1 MKCVSM
7 RRIKPFRVFRVQL
20 PMKKNDSYSQSF
32 KALFQNLLPFV
43 KPYKGMITGT
53 LFLTLIGSFAAQVN
67 PLLVNETINRVEE
80 LLRQP
85 DPFQNGLR
93 LLFIISAIMLA
104 NELLNIG
111 IQFGQKYFGEKIRI
125 RVGSDLSQRAV
136 DRILTYK
143 MSFFAEP
150 ENQTGYL
157 ETRINRGV
165 ESLIRLVQNFFLDI
179 LPLFSTAIIALV
191 VMFNANVYV
200 GLMALVI
207 IPIYFF
213 VSQRQAHRLKGWR
226 RELRGQRERKNHG
239 LINIIDSITVIKSFV
254 REKMEGEKQYGVQ
267 MEMLENQLQTRRT
280 SYVFESLKSFIQQ
293 IGVVL
298 IIILTVFLVLDGQMG
313 IGAIMMHIML
323 FRNVSAP
330 ISQLHRIYDQVNDA
344 LIYADGFF
352 EVLDND
358 GAIEIGGTVKA
369 GDVQGRFEV
378 HDVNFTYPNGKQAL
392 TEVSLTLEKGKT
404 TAIVGLSGAGK
415 STLINLLSKF
425 YKPDSGIITLD
436 GIDLENYENGSLRE
450 NIGLVLQKNH
460 IFKGTIYDNIL
471 YGKVE
476 ATREEVMEAS
486 KKAFLHDQVS
496 LLPGGYETDASN
508 LSGGQQQR
516 IAIARLF
523 LKNPPVIFL
532 DEPTASLDAIATEHI
547 KMSLDAIKEGR
558 TVVIISHSLSQIVD
572 ADVIHV
578 LQEGRLVETGSHE
591 SLYKQNGEYRKIFDA
606 SARSLNLDKM
616 LDTIAV

>member
-1 MKCVSM
+1 
-7 RRIKPFRVFRVQL
+7 
-20 PMKKNDSYSQSF
+20 
-32 KALFQNLLPFV
+32 
-43 KPYKGMITGT
+43 MIAGT
-53 LFLTLIGSFAAQVN
+53 LFLTLVGSFAAQVN

-80 LLRQP
+80 LLKHP
-85 DPFQNGLR
+85 DPFEHGLR
-93 LLFIISAIMLA
+93 LLLVISAIMLA

-125 RVGSDLSQRAV
+125 KVGSDLSQAAV
-136 DRILTYK
+136 DRILSYK
-143 MSFFAEP
+143 MSFFSEP
-150 ENQTGYL
+150 QNQTGL
-157 ETRINRGV
+157 LQTRINRGV
-165 ESLIRLVQNFFLDI
+165 ESLIGLVQNFFLDI

-191 VMFNANVYV
+191 VMYNANLYV
-200 GLMALVI
+200 GLLATI
-207 IPIYFF
+207 IVPAYFY
-213 VSQRQAHRLKGWR
+213 VSQRQAGRLKGWR
-226 RELRGQRERKNHG
+226 IQLRGQRERKNHG

-254 REKMEGEKQYGVQ
+254 REKPEGEKQYDVQ
-267 MEMLENQLQTRRT
+267 MEMLNNQLQTRRT
-280 SYVFESLKSFIQQ
+280 SYVYESLKSFIQQ

-352 EVLDND
+352 EVLAND
-358 GAIEIGGTVKA
+358 DAVETGGNVKA
-369 GDVQGRFEV
+369 ENVQGQFEV
-378 HDVNFTYPNGKQAL
+378 RDVTFTYPNGKQAL
-392 TEVSLTLEKGKT
+392 SDVNLSLERGKT

-415 STLINLLSKF
+415 STLINLLCKF
-425 YKPDSGIITLD
+425 YKPDSGEILLD
-436 GIDLENYENGSLRE
+436 GIDLESYENGSLRN

-471 YGKVE
+471 YGKID
-476 ATREEVMEAS
+476 ATREEVIDAS
-486 KKAFLHDQVS
+486 KRAFLHDQVL
-496 LLPGGYETDASN
+496 LLPEGYDTDASN

-558 TVVIISHSLSQIVD
+558 TVVIISHSLSQIID

-578 LQEGRLVETGSHE
+578 LKDGWLVETGSHE
-591 SLYKQNGEYRKIFDA
+591 SLYKLDGEYRKIFDA

-616 LDTIAV
+616 LDTLAV

>member
-1 MKCVSM
+1 MINKET
-7 RRIKPFRVFRVQL
+7 
-20 PMKKNDSYSQSF
+20 YSQSF
-32 KALFQNLLPFV
+32 KALFRNLVPYV
-43 KPYKGMITGT
+43 KPYRKMIAGT
-53 LFLTLIGSFAAQVN
+53 LLLTLVGSFAAQVN

-80 LLRQP
+80 LLRQS
-85 DPFQNGLR
+85 DPFENGVR
-93 LLFIISAIMLA
+93 LLLIISAIMLA

-125 RVGSDLSQRAV
+125 KVGSDLSQAAV
-136 DRILTYK
+136 DRILRYK
-143 MSFFAEP
+143 MSFFSEP
-150 ENQTGYL
+150 ENQTGL
-157 ETRINRGV
+157 LQTRINRGI
-165 ESLIRLVQNFFLDI
+165 ESLIGLVQNFFLDI

-191 VMFNANVYV
+191 VMYNANLYV
-200 GLMALVI
+200 GLLATI
-207 IPIYFF
+207 IVPAYFY
-213 VSQRQAHRLKGWR
+213 VSQKQAGRLKGWR
-226 RELRGQRERKNHG
+226 IQLRGQRERKNHG

-254 REKMEGEKQYGVQ
+254 REEPEGKKQYDVQ
-267 MEMLENQLQTRRT
+267 MEMLNNQLQTRRT
-280 SYVFESLKSFIQQ
+280 SYVYESLKSFIQQ

-352 EVLDND
+352 EVLAND
-358 GAIEIGGTVKA
+358 DAVEVGGDIKAQDVK
-369 GDVQGRFEV
+369 GQFEV
-378 HDVNFTYPNGKQAL
+378 RDVTFTYPNGKEAL
-392 TEVSLTLEKGKT
+392 SDVSLTLEKGKT

-415 STLINLLSKF
+415 STLINLLCKF
-425 YKPDSGIITLD
+425 YKPDRGEILLD
-436 GIDLENYENGSLRE
+436 GIDLEEYENGALRN

-471 YGKVE
+471 YGKLD
-476 ATREEVMEAS
+476 ATREEVIEAS
-486 KKAFLHDQVS
+486 KSAFLHDQVL
-496 LLPGGYETDASN
+496 LLPDGYDTDASN

-578 LQEGRLVETGSHE
+578 LKEGRLVETGSHE
-591 SLYKQNGEYRKIFDA
+591 ALYKLNGEYRKIFDA

-616 LDTIAV
+616 LDTIAG

>member
-1 MKCVSM
+1 
-7 RRIKPFRVFRVQL
+7 
-20 PMKKNDSYSQSF
+20 
-32 KALFQNLLPFV
+32 
-43 KPYKGMITGT
+43 MIAGT

-67 PLLVNETINRVEE
+67 PLLVNETINRVED

-85 DPFQNGLR
+85 DPFQNGMR
-93 LLFIISAIMLA
+93 LLLIISAIMLA

-125 RVGSDLSQRAV
+125 RVGSDLSQASV
-136 DRILTYK
+136 ERILSYK
-143 MSFFAEP
+143 MSFFSEP
-150 ENQTGYL
+150 DNQTGL
-157 ETRINRGV
+157 LQTRINRGI
-165 ESLIRLVQNFFLDI
+165 ESLIGLVQNFFLDI

-191 VMFNANVYV
+191 VMYNANLYV
-200 GLMALVI
+200 GLLATVI
-207 IPIYFF
+207 VPAYFY
-213 VSQRQAHRLKGWR
+213 VSQRQAGRLKGWR
-226 RELRGQRERKNHG
+226 IQLRGQRERKNHG

-254 REKMEGEKQYGVQ
+254 REEPEGKKQYDVQ
-267 MEMLENQLQTRRT
+267 MEMLNNQLQTRRT
-280 SYVFESLKSFIQQ
+280 SYVYESLKSFIQQ

-352 EVLDND
+352 EVLSNED
-358 GAIEIGGTVKA
+358 AVEVGGDIRA
-369 GDVQGRFEV
+369 GNVQGQFEV
-378 HDVNFTYPNGKQAL
+378 RDVTFTYPNGKQAL
-392 TEVSLTLEKGKT
+392 SDINLSLEKGKT

-415 STLINLLSKF
+415 STLINLLCKF
-425 YKPDSGIITLD
+425 YKPDSGNILLD
-436 GIDLENYENGSLRE
+436 GIDLEDYENGSLRN

-471 YGKVE
+471 YGKLD
-476 ATREEVMEAS
+476 ATREEVIEAS
-486 KKAFLHDQVS
+486 KRAFLHEQVL
-496 LLPGGYETDASN
+496 LLPEGYDTDAFN

-558 TVVIISHSLSQIVD
+558 TVVIISHSLSQIID
-572 ADVIHV
+572 ADMIHV
-578 LQEGRLVETGSHE
+578 LEEGRLVESGSHE

-616 LDTIAV
+616 LDTLAV

>member
-1 MKCVSM
+1 MINKET
-7 RRIKPFRVFRVQL
+7 
-20 PMKKNDSYSQSF
+20 YTQSF
-32 KALFQNLLPFV
+32 KALFRNLVPFV
-43 KPYKGMITGT
+43 KPYRGMIAGT
-53 LFLTLIGSFAAQVN
+53 LFLTLVGSFAAQVN
-67 PLLVNETINRVEE
+67 PLLVNETINRVED

-85 DPFQNGLR
+85 DPFQNGMR
-93 LLFIISAIMLA
+93 LLLIISAIMLA

-125 RVGSDLSQRAV
+125 KVGSDLSQASV
-136 DRILTYK
+136 ERILSYK
-143 MSFFAEP
+143 MSFFSEP
-150 ENQTGYL
+150 GNQTGL
-157 ETRINRGV
+157 LQTRINRGI
-165 ESLIRLVQNFFLDI
+165 ESLIGLVQNFFLDI

-191 VMFNANVYV
+191 VMYNANPYV
-200 GLMALVI
+200 GLLATI
-207 IPIYFF
+207 IVPAYFY
-213 VSQRQAHRLKGWR
+213 VSQKQAGRLKGWR
-226 RELRGQRERKNHG
+226 IQLRGQRERKNHG

-254 REKMEGEKQYGVQ
+254 REEPEGKKQYDVQ
-267 MEMLENQLQTRRT
+267 MEMLNNQLQTRRT
-280 SYVFESLKSFIQQ
+280 SYVYESLKSFIQQ

-352 EVLDND
+352 EVLAND
-358 GAIEIGGTVKA
+358 DAVELGGDIRA
-369 GDVQGRFEV
+369 GNVQGQFEV
-378 HDVNFTYPNGKQAL
+378 RDVTFTYPNGKQAL
-392 TEVSLTLEKGKT
+392 SDINLSLEKGKT

-415 STLINLLSKF
+415 STLINLLCKF
-425 YKPDSGIITLD
+425 YKPDSGNILLD
-436 GIDLENYENGSLRE
+436 GINLEDYENGSLRN

-471 YGKVE
+471 YGKLD
-476 ATREEVMEAS
+476 ATREEVIKAS
-486 KKAFLHDQVS
+486 KRAFLHDQVL
-496 LLPGGYETDASN
+496 LLPEGYDTDAFN

-523 LKNPPVIFL
+523 LKDPPVIFL

-558 TVVIISHSLSQIVD
+558 TVVIISHSLSQIID

-578 LQEGRLVETGSHE
+578 LKDGRLVETGSHE
-591 SLYKQNGEYRKIFDA
+591 SLYKLNGEYRKIFDA
-606 SARSLNLDKM
+606 SARSLNLNKM
-616 LDTIAV
+616 LDTLAV

>member
-1 MKCVSM
+1 MINKETY
-7 RRIKPFRVFRVQL
+7 
-20 PMKKNDSYSQSF
+20 NQSF
-32 KALFQNLLPFV
+32 KLLFRNLIPFV
-43 KPYKGMITGT
+43 KPYRRMIAGT

-67 PLLVNETINRVEE
+67 PLLVNETINRVED

-85 DPFQNGLR
+85 DPFQNGMR
-93 LLFIISAIMLA
+93 LLLIISAIMLA

-125 RVGSDLSQRAV
+125 RVGSDLSQASV
-136 DRILTYK
+136 ERILSYK
-143 MSFFAEP
+143 MSFFSEP
-150 ENQTGYL
+150 DNQTGL
-157 ETRINRGV
+157 LQTRINRGI
-165 ESLIRLVQNFFLDI
+165 ESLIGLVQNFFLDI

-191 VMFNANVYV
+191 VMYNANLYV
-200 GLMALVI
+200 GLLATVI
-207 IPIYFF
+207 VPAYFY
-213 VSQRQAHRLKGWR
+213 VSQRQAGRLKGWR
-226 RELRGQRERKNHG
+226 IQLRGQRERKNHG

-254 REKMEGEKQYGVQ
+254 REEPEGKKQYDVQ
-267 MEMLENQLQTRRT
+267 MEMLNNQLQTRRT
-280 SYVFESLKSFIQQ
+280 SYVYESLKSFIQQ

-352 EVLDND
+352 EVLSNED
-358 GAIEIGGTVKA
+358 AVEVGGDIRA
-369 GDVQGRFEV
+369 GNVQGQFEV
-378 HDVNFTYPNGKQAL
+378 RDVTFTYPNGKQAL
-392 TEVSLTLEKGKT
+392 SNINLFLEKGKT

-415 STLINLLSKF
+415 STLINLLCKF
-425 YKPDSGIITLD
+425 YKPDSGNILLD
-436 GIDLENYENGSLRE
+436 GIDLEDYENGSLRN

-471 YGKVE
+471 YGKLD
-476 ATREEVMEAS
+476 ATREEVIEAS
-486 KKAFLHDQVS
+486 KRAFLHEQVL
-496 LLPGGYETDASN
+496 LLPGGYDTDAFN

-558 TVVIISHSLSQIVD
+558 TVVIISHSLSQIID
-572 ADVIHV
+572 ADMIHV
-578 LQEGRLVETGSHE
+578 LEEGRLVESGSHE

-616 LDTIAV
+616 LDTLAV

>member
-1 MKCVSM
+1 MINKET
-7 RRIKPFRVFRVQL
+7 
-20 PMKKNDSYSQSF
+20 YTQSF
-32 KALFQNLLPFV
+32 KALFRNLVPFV
-43 KPYKGMITGT
+43 KPYRGMIAGT
-53 LFLTLIGSFAAQVN
+53 LFLTLVGSFAAQVN
-67 PLLVNETINRVEE
+67 PLLVNETINRVED

-85 DPFQNGLR
+85 DPFQNGMR
-93 LLFIISAIMLA
+93 LLLIISAIMLA

-125 RVGSDLSQRAV
+125 KVGSDLSQASV
-136 DRILTYK
+136 ERILSYK
-143 MSFFAEP
+143 MSFFSEP
-150 ENQTGYL
+150 GNQTGL
-157 ETRINRGV
+157 LQTRINRGI
-165 ESLIRLVQNFFLDI
+165 ESLIGLVQNFFLDI

-191 VMFNANVYV
+191 VMYNANLYV
-200 GLMALVI
+200 GLLATI
-207 IPIYFF
+207 IMPAYFY
-213 VSQRQAHRLKGWR
+213 VSQKQAGRLKGWR
-226 RELRGQRERKNHG
+226 IQLRGQRERKNHG

-254 REKMEGEKQYGVQ
+254 REEPEGKKQYDVQ
-267 MEMLENQLQTRRT
+267 MEMLNNQLQTRRT
-280 SYVFESLKSFIQQ
+280 SYVYESLKSFIQQ

-352 EVLDND
+352 EVLSND
-358 GAIEIGGTVKA
+358 EAVEAGGDIRA
-369 GDVQGRFEV
+369 GNVQGQFEV
-378 HDVNFTYPNGKQAL
+378 RDVTFTYPNEKQAL
-392 TEVSLTLEKGKT
+392 SNVTLSLEKGKT

-415 STLINLLSKF
+415 STLINLLCKF
-425 YKPDSGIITLD
+425 YKPDSGKILLD
-436 GIDLENYENGSLRE
+436 GIDLEDYENGSLRN

-471 YGKVE
+471 YGKLD
-476 ATREEVMEAS
+476 ATGEEVIEAS
-486 KKAFLHDQVS
+486 KRAFLHDQVL
-496 LLPGGYETDASN
+496 LLPEGYDTDAFN

-523 LKNPPVIFL
+523 LKDPPVIFL

-558 TVVIISHSLSQIVD
+558 TVVIISHSLSQIID

-578 LQEGRLVETGSHE
+578 LKDGRLVETGSHE
-591 SLYKQNGEYRKIFDA
+591 SLYKLNGEYRKIFDA

-616 LDTIAV
+616 LDTLAV

>member
-1 MKCVSM
+1 MINKET
-7 RRIKPFRVFRVQL
+7 
-20 PMKKNDSYSQSF
+20 YTQSF
-32 KALFQNLLPFV
+32 KALFRNLVPFV
-43 KPYKGMITGT
+43 KPYRGMIAGT
-53 LFLTLIGSFAAQVN
+53 LFLTLVGSFAAQVN
-67 PLLVNETINRVEE
+67 PLLVNETINRVED

-85 DPFQNGLR
+85 DPFQNGMR
-93 LLFIISAIMLA
+93 LLLIISAIMLA

-125 RVGSDLSQRAV
+125 KVGSDLSQASV
-136 DRILTYK
+136 ERILSYK
-143 MSFFAEP
+143 MSFFSEP
-150 ENQTGYL
+150 GNQTGL
-157 ETRINRGV
+157 LQTRINRGI
-165 ESLIRLVQNFFLDI
+165 ESLIGLVQNFFLDI

-191 VMFNANVYV
+191 VMYNANLYV
-200 GLMALVI
+200 GLLATI
-207 IPIYFF
+207 IMPAYFY
-213 VSQRQAHRLKGWR
+213 VSQKQAGRLKGWR
-226 RELRGQRERKNHG
+226 IQLRGQRERKNHG

-254 REKMEGEKQYGVQ
+254 REEPEGKKQYDVQ
-267 MEMLENQLQTRRT
+267 MEMLNNQLQTRRT
-280 SYVFESLKSFIQQ
+280 SYVYESLKSFIQQ

-352 EVLDND
+352 EVLAND
-358 GAIEIGGTVKA
+358 DAVELGGDIRA
-369 GDVQGRFEV
+369 GNVQGQFEV
-378 HDVNFTYPNGKQAL
+378 RDVTFTYPNGKQAL
-392 TEVSLTLEKGKT
+392 SDINLSLEKGKT

-415 STLINLLSKF
+415 STLINLLCKF
-425 YKPDSGIITLD
+425 YKPDSGNILLD
-436 GIDLENYENGSLRE
+436 GINLEDYENGSLRN

-471 YGKVE
+471 YGKLD
-476 ATREEVMEAS
+476 ATREEVIEAS
-486 KKAFLHDQVS
+486 KRAFLHEQVL
-496 LLPGGYETDASN
+496 LLPEGYDTDAFN

-558 TVVIISHSLSQIVD
+558 TVVIISHSLSQIID

-578 LQEGRLVETGSHE
+578 LKDGRLVETGSHE
-591 SLYKQNGEYRKIFDA
+591 SLYKLNGEYRKIFDA
-606 SARSLNLDKM
+606 SARSLNLNKM
-616 LDTIAV
+616 LDTLAV

>member
-1 MKCVSM
+1 
-7 RRIKPFRVFRVQL
+7 
-20 PMKKNDSYSQSF
+20 
-32 KALFQNLLPFV
+32 
-43 KPYKGMITGT
+43 MIAGT
-53 LFLTLIGSFAAQVN
+53 LLLTLVGSFAAQVN
-67 PLLVNETINRVEE
+67 PLLVNETVNRVE
-80 LLRQP
+80 
-85 DPFQNGLR
+85 R
-93 LLFIISAIMLA
+93 LLQQPAPFENGARLLLIISVIMLA

-125 RVGSDLSQRAV
+125 RVGSDLSQAAV

-143 MSFFAEP
+143 MSFYAEP
-150 ENQTGYL
+150 ENQTGL
-157 ETRINRGV
+157 LQTRINRGV
-165 ESLIRLVQNFFLDI
+165 ESLIGLVQNFFLDI

-191 VMFNANVYV
+191 VMYNANVYV
-200 GLMALVI
+200 GLTATVI
-207 IPIYFF
+207 VPVYFF
-213 VSQRQAHRLKGWR
+213 VSQRQARRLKGWR
-226 RELRGQRERKNHG
+226 IQLRGQRERKNHG

-254 REKMEGEKQYGVQ
+254 HESLEGKKQYDVQ
-267 MEMLENQLQTRRT
+267 MEMLNNQLQTRRT
-280 SYVFESLKSFIQQ
+280 SYVYESLKSFIQQ

-298 IIILTVFLVLDGQMG
+298 IIILTVFLVLHGQMG

-330 ISQLHRIYDQVNDA
+330 ISQLHRIYDQVSDA

-352 EVLDND
+352 EVLANEE
-358 GAIEIGGTVKA
+358 AVEKGGTLKA
-369 GDVQGRFEV
+369 EKIKGHFSLSNVR
-378 HDVNFTYPNGKQAL
+378 FTYPNGKQAL
-392 TEVSLTLEKGKT
+392 SDVSLSVENGKT
-404 TAIVGLSGAGK
+404 TALVGLSGAGK
-415 STLINLLSKF
+415 STLINLLCKF
-425 YKPDSGIITLD
+425 YKPDSGEILLD
-436 GIDLENYENGSLRE
+436 GISLDDYENGSLRN

-471 YGKVE
+471 YGKIT
-476 ATREEVMEAS
+476 ATRDEVIDAS
-486 KKAFLHDQVS
+486 RRAFLHDQVVQ
-496 LLPGGYETDASN
+496 LPDGYEANAFN

-558 TVVIISHSLSQIVD
+558 TVVIISHSLSQIID

-578 LQEGRLVETGSHE
+578 LKEGRLVESGSHE
-591 SLYKQNGEYRKIFDA
+591 SLYRLNGEYREIFDA

-616 LDTIAV
+616 LDTLGG

>member
-1 MKCVSM
+1 MKSNCQM
-7 RRIKPFRVFRVQL
+7 INKETY
-20 PMKKNDSYSQSF
+20 NQSF
-32 KALFQNLLPFV
+32 RALFRNLVPYV
-43 KPYKGMITGT
+43 KPYRRMIAGT

-67 PLLVNETINRVEE
+67 PLLVNETINRVEG

-85 DPFQNGLR
+85 DPFENGVR
-93 LLFIISAIMLA
+93 LLLIISAIMLA

-125 RVGSDLSQRAV
+125 RVGSDLSQASV
-136 DRILTYK
+136 ERILSYK
-143 MSFFAEP
+143 MSFFSEP
-150 ENQTGYL
+150 ENQTGL
-157 ETRINRGV
+157 LQTRINRGI
-165 ESLIRLVQNFFLDI
+165 ESLIGLVQNFFLDI

-191 VMFNANVYV
+191 VMYNANLYV
-200 GLMALVI
+200 GLLATI
-207 IPIYFF
+207 IVPAYFY
-213 VSQRQAHRLKGWR
+213 VSQKQAGRLKGWR
-226 RELRGQRERKNHG
+226 IQLRGQRERKNHG

-254 REKMEGEKQYGVQ
+254 REEPEGKKQYDVQ
-267 MEMLENQLQTRRT
+267 MEMLNNQLQTRRT
-280 SYVFESLKSFIQQ
+280 SYVYESLKSFIQQ

-352 EVLDND
+352 EVLAND
-358 GAIEIGGTVKA
+358 DAVEVGGNVKA
-369 GDVQGRFEV
+369 ENIEGRF
-378 HDVNFTYPNGKQAL
+378 DVCDVTFTYPNGKEAL
-392 TEVSLTLEKGKT
+392 SDINLTLEKGKT

-415 STLINLLSKF
+415 STLINLLCKF
-425 YKPDSGIITLD
+425 YKPDTGKILLD
-436 GIDLENYENGSLRE
+436 GIDLEEYDNGSLRN

-471 YGKVE
+471 YGKLN
-476 ATREEVMEAS
+476 ATREEVIEAS
-486 KKAFLHDQVS
+486 KRAFLHDQVL
-496 LLPGGYETDASN
+496 LLPEGYNTNAYN

-578 LQEGRLVETGSHE
+578 LKDGQLVETGSHE
-591 SLYKQNGEYRKIFDA
+591 SLYKLNGEYRKIFDA

-616 LDTIAV
+616 LDTIAG

>member
-1 MKCVSM
+1 MN
-7 RRIKPFRVFRVQL
+7 
-20 PMKKNDSYSQSF
+20 KNDTYTQSF
-32 KALFQNLLPFV
+32 KALFRNLLPFV
-43 KPYKGMITGT
+43 KPYKGMIAGT

-80 LLRQP
+80 LLKQP
-85 DPFQNGLR
+85 DPFQNGMR
-93 LLFIISAIMLA
+93 LLLIISAIMLA

-125 RVGSDLSQRAV
+125 RVGSDLSQKAV

-179 LPLFSTAIIALV
+179 LPLFSTALIALV
-191 VMFNANVYV
+191 VMFNANKYV
-200 GLMALVI
+200 GLMALFI

-226 RELRGQRERKNHG
+226 MELRGQRERKNHG

-254 REKMEGEKQYGVQ
+254 RERMEGEKQYEVQ
-267 MEMLENQLQTRRT
+267 MEMLDNQLQTRRT

-298 IIILTVFLVLDGQMG
+298 IIILTVYLVLDGQMG

-330 ISQLHRIYDQVNDA
+330 ISQLHRIYDQINDA

-358 GAIEIGGTVKA
+358 EAVEVGGTIKA
-369 GDVQGRFEV
+369 ENVQGQFEV
-378 HDVNFTYPNGKQAL
+378 QNINFTYPNGKQAL
-392 TEVSLTLEKGKT
+392 TDVSLTLEKGKT

-425 YKPDSGIITLD
+425 YKPDNGIITLD
-436 GIDLENYENGSLRE
+436 GIDLEEYENGSLRD

-460 IFKGTIYDNIL
+460 IFKGTIYNNIL
-471 YGKVE
+471 YGKTE
-476 ATREEVMEAS
+476 AKKEEVIEAS
-486 KKAFLHDQVS
+486 KKAYLHEQV
-496 LLPGGYETDASN
+496 LQLPEGYDTDASN

-547 KMSLDAIKEGR
+547 KMSLDAIKQGR

-572 ADVIHV
+572 SDIIHV
-578 LQEGRLVETGSHE
+578 LKEGKLIESGSHE
-591 SLYKQNGEYRKIFDA
+591 SLYKLNGEYREIFDA

-616 LDTIAV
+616 LETYVV

>member
-1 MKCVSM
+1 MINKET
-7 RRIKPFRVFRVQL
+7 
-20 PMKKNDSYSQSF
+20 YTQSF
-32 KALFQNLLPFV
+32 KALFRNLVPYV
-43 KPYKGMITGT
+43 KPYRRMIAGT
-53 LFLTLIGSFAAQVN
+53 LLLTLVGSFAAQVN

-85 DPFQNGLR
+85 DPFEYGVR
-93 LLFIISAIMLA
+93 LLLIISAIMLA

-125 RVGSDLSQRAV
+125 KVGSDLSQAAV
-136 DRILTYK
+136 DRILRYR
-143 MSFFAEP
+143 MSFFSEP
-150 ENQTGYL
+150 ENQTGL
-157 ETRINRGV
+157 LQTRINRGI
-165 ESLIRLVQNFFLDI
+165 ESLIGLVQNFFLDI

-191 VMFNANVYV
+191 VMYNANLYV
-200 GLMALVI
+200 GLLATI
-207 IPIYFF
+207 IVPAYFY
-213 VSQRQAHRLKGWR
+213 VSQKQAGRLKGWR
-226 RELRGQRERKNHG
+226 IQLRGQRERKNHG

-254 REKMEGEKQYGVQ
+254 REEPEGKKQYDVQ
-267 MEMLENQLQTRRT
+267 MEMLNNQLQTRRT
-280 SYVFESLKSFIQQ
+280 SYVYESLKSFIQQ

-352 EVLDND
+352 EVLAND
-358 GAIEIGGTVKA
+358 DAVEVGGNIKAQDVK
-369 GDVQGRFEV
+369 GQFEV
-378 HDVNFTYPNGKQAL
+378 RDVTFTYPNGKEAL
-392 TEVSLTLEKGKT
+392 SDVSLTLEKGKT

-415 STLINLLSKF
+415 STLINLLCKF
-425 YKPDSGIITLD
+425 YKPDSGGILLD
-436 GIDLENYENGSLRE
+436 GIDLEDYENGSLRN

-471 YGKVE
+471 YGKLD
-476 ATREEVMEAS
+476 ATREEVIEAS
-486 KKAFLHDQVS
+486 KSAFLHDQVL
-496 LLPGGYETDASN
+496 LLPGGYDTDASN

-578 LQEGRLVETGSHE
+578 LKDGRLVETGSHE
-591 SLYKQNGEYRKIFDA
+591 SLYKLNGEYRKIFDA

-616 LDTIAV
+616 LDTIAG

>member
-1 MKCVSM
+1 MIQKET
-7 RRIKPFRVFRVQL
+7 
-20 PMKKNDSYSQSF
+20 YSQSF

-43 KPYKGMITGT
+43 KPYKGMIAGT
-53 LFLTLIGSFAAQVN
+53 LLLTLIGSFAAQVN
-67 PLLVNETINRVEE
+67 PILVNETVNRVEE

-85 DPFQNGLR
+85 DPFQNGMR
-93 LLFIISAIMLA
+93 LLLIISAIMIA

-125 RVGSDLSQRAV
+125 QVGSDLSQKAV
-136 DRILTYK
+136 DRILSYK

-150 ENQTGYL
+150 GNQTGYL

-207 IPIYFF
+207 IPVYFY

-226 RELRGQRERKNHG
+226 RELRGHRERKNHG

-254 REKMEGEKQYGVQ
+254 REKIEGEKQFEVQ

-298 IIILTVFLVLDGQMG
+298 IIILTVYLVLDGQMG

-330 ISQLHRIYDQVNDA
+330 ISQLHRIYDQINDA

-358 GAIEIGGTVKA
+358 GAVEIGGPVMA
-369 GDVQGRFEV
+369 EDVQGQFEV
-378 HDVNFTYPNGKQAL
+378 RDVNFTYPNGKQAL
-392 TEVSLTLEKGKT
+392 YDVTLSLEKGKT

-425 YKPDSGIITLD
+425 YKPDDGVITLD
-436 GIDLENYENGSLRE
+436 GIDLEEYENGSLRDH
-450 NIGLVLQKNH
+450 IGLVLQKNH
-460 IFKGTIYDNIL
+460 IFKGSIYDNIL
-471 YGKVE
+471 YGKID

-486 KKAFLHDQVS
+486 VKAYLHDQV
-496 LLPGGYETDASN
+496 LTLPEGYDADASN

-578 LQEGRLVETGSHE
+578 LKEGRLVETGSHE
-591 SLYKQNGEYRKIFDA
+591 SLYKLDGEYRKIFDA
-606 SARSLNLDKM
+606 SARSLNLGKM
-616 LDTIAV
+616 LDTLAV